1 MPYDIIIHRKNNT
14 NKYKNDLQKL
24 LREVGMAVP
33 KGKGTRVGWLITNVL
48 EHPCYIV
55 FGYQNATIKKV

>member
-1 MPYDIIIHRKNNT
+1 MQTSIKIIT
-14 NKYKNDLQKL
+14 KL

-33 KGKGTRVGWLITNVL
+33 KSKGTRVGWLVL

-55 FGYQNATIKKV
+55 FGYQNIMIG